1 LTEIAHEA
9 NEEFVR
15 KVKDLLEAITGQPY
29 SITQKIRLRES
40 IIWSVY
46 LDEKRL
52 SSDERISLNKGA
64 QWITED
70 DQGTISV
77 TSWHFYDVDEVAL
90 NEYDVQFRIYDDLLD
105 KNNWEKYRKEVPGLI
120 AELEAAERIANEM
133 NKKYGTNIKL
143 LARQKPFLETCFNA
157 EGMSEDEKLREIE
170 KHARA
175 MYETWRT
182 WSDWATNVGREIYAK
197 TTKKVLRWDEYV
209 KEVMYNLRDF
219 VGAKFVAKKMAGTML
234 AAEWDKRERENIS
247 ANRGVWLFKET
258 ENKIVM
264 MSDNLDTIDAKSI
277 EEYRL
282 IKLRS
287 GRKRKRIAN
296 QGAEDVK
303 TIINPEL
310 VEQVVRHVEEKFN
323 IKMQLMKDRHVLVAS
338 FSKNNLRPY
347 GKLYEIEKHAK
358 ALVEAWSRIKEK
370 VQSLETN

>member
-1 LTEIAHEA
+1 MEITTPGASK
-9 NEEFVR
+9 EFVM
-15 KVKDLLEAITGQPY
+15 KVKELLEAITGQPY
-29 SITQKIRLRES
+29 AIAQKIQ
-40 IIWSVY
+40 
-46 LDEKRL
+46 LDETSIWGVCLDEDKFSMDERL
-52 SSDERISLNKGA
+52 SLNEGAYWVTEDNEGAIFVHSWYFYNVDDVASDEYRLN
-64 QWITED
+64 
-70 DQGTISV
+70 
-77 TSWHFYDVDEVAL
+77 
-90 NEYDVQFRIYDDLLD
+90 FRIYDDLLQRE
-105 KNNWEKYRKEVPGLI
+105 NWEKYRKEVPGLI

-157 EGMSEDEKLREIE
+157 KGMSEDEKLREIE

-338 FSKNNLRPY
+338 FRKNNLRPY